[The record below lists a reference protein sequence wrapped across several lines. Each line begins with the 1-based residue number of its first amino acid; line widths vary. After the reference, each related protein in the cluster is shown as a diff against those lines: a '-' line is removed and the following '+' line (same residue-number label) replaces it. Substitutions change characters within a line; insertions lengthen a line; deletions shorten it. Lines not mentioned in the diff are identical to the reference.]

1 MFEGYVGIRLW
12 DGQLVEDVIFS
23 LLLVLIMMFAF
34 VFRANQRLFIKMLK
48 DTVAVKERQS
58 LFEETVSG
66 NNEFYFRA
74 FMIFQMLFL
83 CSIIFF
89 SLGRIQGY
97 ITNLDEKVVL
107 IANTAIFIVIFLFY
121 QFKRL
126 VYYLLGN
133 IFVDRNQYKLWKT
146 NYNAVMGVWGIILY
160 IPALWFVFV
169 NGYIT
174 IPAILFFILYFLCR
188 FVIIYKSI
196 RIFHSKSVG
205 FLYLSLYLCGQE
217 ILPLVLLYKGIVY
230 LYNFIET
237 STIWH

>member
-48 DTVAVKERQS
+48 DAVAVKERQS

-66 NNEFYFRA
+66 NNEFYFRC
-74 FMIFQMLFL
+74 FMVFQSLFL

-89 SLGRIQGY
+89 SVGRIRRY
-97 ITNLDEKVVL
+97 ITHLDEKVVL
-107 IANTAIFIVIFLFY
+107 IATTAIFIDLFLFY

-126 VYYLLGN
+126 CYYLLAT
-133 IFVDRNQYKLWKT
+133 IFIDRNQYKLWKT
-146 NYNAVMGVWGIILY
+146 NYNAVIGVWGITLY
-160 IPALWFVFV
+160 LPALWFVFV
-169 NGYIT
+169 SGYMNM
-174 IPAILFFILYFLCR
+174 PVILFFILYFLCR

-205 FLYLSLYLCGQE
+205 FLYLSLYLCAQE
-217 ILPLVLLYKGIVY
+217 ILPLILLYKGIVY

-237 STIWH
+237 STIWY